1 MIIHLILLLM
11 LIYPSQA
18 QQDDKKPPKL
28 DLRNFDGTING
39 LSIGD
44 FNTLIP
50 DKGIEDILLLDNQ
63 IDAIKLKAKNFIPTE
78 LTENDVIIIITN
90 FGELKF
96 DLYDEDSPLNCSNF
110 KKLSNSGFYDN
121 TLFHNVVPKFIIQG
135 GDILTRNHNPEDDG
149 QGGPGWTI
157 NAEFNDLEHK
167 RGTLSMVRTSNDP
180 NSAGSQFFIS
190 LSDNQNLDN
199 KYTIIGQLI
208 EGDNIL
214 SRIVKTPSENTQ
226 AKLLCRVS
234 IPEGE
239 DEGNWIKFKDP
250 ISKNIIYS
258 KVPLTENKISYTE
271 KLEKMLSNLY
281 RPGIPIIVE
290 SIRVVDEKDISK

>member
-1 MIIHLILLLM
+1 MIIRLILLLM
-11 LIYPSQA
+11 LFCPA
-18 QQDDKKPPKL
+18 QTQNDDKIPPKL

-44 FNTLIP
+44 FNTLIA
-50 DKGIEDILLLDNQ
+50 DEGIEDILLLDNQ

-78 LTENDVIIIITN
+78 LTKNDVIIIITN

-96 DLYDEDSPLNCSNF
+96 KLYHEDSPLNCTNF

-121 TLFHNVVPKFIIQG
+121 TLFHNVVPKFIMQG

-157 NAEFNDLEHK
+157 NAEFNNLKHK
-167 RGTLSMVRTSNDP
+167 RGTLSMVRTANDS

-190 LSDNQNLDN
+190 LSDNKNLDN

-208 EGDNIL
+208 DGDNIL
-214 SRIVKTPSENTQ
+214 SRIAKIPSENTQ

-239 DEGNWIKFKDP
+239 NEENWIELKDP
-250 ISKNIIYS
+250 LSKNIIYS
-258 KVPLTENKISYTE
+258 KVPLTQDKISYVE

>member
-1 MIIHLILLLM
+1 MIIHLILLFI
-11 LIYPSQA
+11 LICPIQSQI
-18 QQDDKKPPKL
+18 DDKAPPEL
-28 DLRNFDGTING
+28 DLRNFNGTIKG

-44 FNTLIP
+44 FKTFVS
-50 DKGIEDILLLDNQ
+50 DKNIEDILLLDNQ
-63 IDAIKLKAKNFIPTE
+63 IDAIKLKAKNFIPSK
-78 LTENDVIIIITN
+78 LIENDVIIITTN

-96 DLYDEDSPLNCSNF
+96 DLYHKDSPLNCTNF

-135 GDILTRNHNPEDDG
+135 GDILTRNHNPDDDG
-149 QGGPGWTI
+149 QGGPGWTV
-157 NAEFNDLEHK
+157 NAEFNALEHK
-167 RGTLSMVRTSNDP
+167 RGTLSMVRTPNDP

-190 LSDNQNLDN
+190 LSDNKNLDN

-208 EGDNIL
+208 DGDYIL
-214 SRIVKTPSENTQ
+214 SRITKIPSENTQ

-239 DEGNWIKFKDP
+239 NEENWTELKDP

-258 KVPLTENKISYTE
+258 KFPPTENKISYVE

-281 RPGIPIIVE
+281 KPGIPIIVE
-290 SIRVVDEKDISK
+290 SIRVVDEKDIPK